1 MESLLEGSSGVRV
14 SQGRIHSRQALN
26 NSRWVRGEELQ
37 KRGME
42 CVREE
47 SRMTQRPAQV
57 KVAGAM
63 GAQVGETED
72 NTGEGGQGVAQA
84 A

>member
-1 MESLLEGSSGVRV
+1 M
-14 SQGRIHSRQALN
+14 
-26 NSRWVRGEELQ
+26 Q
-37 KRGME
+37 KWGME

-72 NTGEGGQGVAQA
+72 DTGEGGQGVAQA